1 MRTVRW
7 LAVLLLAMLLAAGET
22 IGQAQPPAIDA
33 DIAPGDTLQVDVGGV
48 SAKVRLGMPEI
59 VAVVV
64 AEDQTGLDA
73 LFGIPPGK
81 PAGGLPYPFARK
93 VEGAGAP
100 EIVGQTQ
107 RHLLVIGRNLLS
119 PAERAEVAG
128 DDATTLA
135 YSFLATVQRAGDQQQ
150 SRSFGGSTETVTTA
164 LRRAER
170 QGFRLGDPYDF
181 VLVRADLKPGV
192 MAAAREVVVGG
203 AKGSWPLQF
212 SDATAKLRFVR
223 AIADNEY
230 ETIAEVASG
239 EHIHVEVEL
248 DAELPYSRIPLRVG
262 WPGRDQIV
270 IAEKT
275 TLPSRN
281 LFEPAAPPGRLFRTE
296 KILVRV
302 GGENVGRACEAGL
315 VIEMAEPRA
324 ILGAV
329 HASFSLPA
337 NTATVEAKNKADGDF
352 PAALR
357 RAALC
362 RGLTGYLDKEE
373 REIAGRPAGQ
383 FSSTIITEFRKRITE
398 VKVGDH
404 AAMLLM
410 KEELI
415 AQLKAAKEA
424 YEAIA
429 ADPLR
434 FYAFGDRV
442 LKSRGSPD
450 EPLNNLP
457 LRMRAQT
464 QWTLGQLMTVRD
476 KIYGDGT
483 FGDLVRSN
491 PREAQRLLRP
501 ALGALVQTIEAA
513 TKRAEGVD
521 DCAAIPLMRLL
532 GYGTRRIADTVAGRL
547 MRKQGDGGW
556 LPDAEGRH
564 WVKGIEPRFAEVRD
578 VRELANADT
587 NVVLA
592 ALAPFSLGTGWVL
605 GSTAARV
612 FAVTT
617 VAPVAIGGES
627 EMLTDQHRAREDV
640 AFAIGATPVL
650 GPDRLADALSRA
662 PGFVEAAGTVLGIAT
677 EVVGIGTG
685 VRQAAD
691 WAKRVANGRKA
702 ARAIMAGSADTL
714 TTAERSDALAFAAN
728 AQARRHTGSVQDL
741 DVEERAILRAIDER
755 QGVAKSPRDMT
766 PAERQAHNDQLA
778 DEAVERAIQRGE
790 RAPDSPAGIPR
801 GDTER
806 IARQPHQMTAAQRQ
820 AYNDRR
826 AEDAVRAAMGRR
838 PDSNMDVLPGQAE
851 PGPGPAFT
859 AEEIRRLHEPGR
871 PLSQQELQRKAELY
885 RRIARTDPGAI
896 HGMPPEAA
904 GAGTQALPPTGSGS
918 TQPIEGTTPSV
929 TEPVTPVLSGPDM
942 PGSDTLPLSTI
953 TRKPPNAA
961 CGAAGAQPP
970 GPPGPAAAN
979 TPPDLDAQSGPTAF
993 QFEDGTPFNVNKP
1006 IGRGTFHYAY
1016 DNDAN
1021 TPGTVARVS
1030 RFEGS
1035 ELDRTPGS
1043 PTDRLEIEGRRG
1055 LEQADPDI
1063 VRPLKLYERRLTKAG
1078 PDGKQRVVEIVER
1091 FPGNLK
1097 RLSTERLPDGS
1108 FKEQLTPGQAVAFDR
1123 ATRELNRRGLAWP
1136 DNHRGNYG
1144 FEPTGGADEWRVIVT
1159 DTGSVFPMRGSRAE
1173 KAQFAQVLQRSLA
1186 APVPSAEVTRQ
1197 FWTQYSKTSSLPD
1210 LGFNDE
1216 VAASIHAIR
1225 SEPDALAL
1233 ARLDGSPAEI
1243 EEAYKVFLDRR
1254 RRAPRRRRI
1263 GSRRHTRRSL
1273 DRAIVR
1279 AGRRRAAC
1287 TPGCHDAGADVRARN
1302 DRARQ

>member
-22 IGQAQPPAIDA
+22 IGQAQPPVIDA

-100 EIVGQTQ
+100 EIVGRTQ

-119 PAERAEVAG
+119 PAERADVTG

-135 YSFLATVQRAGDQQQ
+135 YSFLATVQRADDKQQ
-150 SRSFGGSTETVTTA
+150 SRSFGGSTETVATA

-203 AKGSWPLQF
+203 AKGSWRLQF

-223 AIADNEY
+223 AIADDEY

-281 LFEPAAPPGRLFRTE
+281 LFEPAAPPGQLFRTE

-302 GGENVGRACEAGL
+302 GGENVGRACEAGI

-383 FSSTIITEFRKRITE
+383 FSSTIITEFKNRITE

-476 KIYGDGT
+476 PIYGDGT

-501 ALGALVQTIEAA
+501 ALGGLVQTIEAA

-564 WVKGIEPRFAEVRD
+564 WVKGIVPRFAQVRAE
-578 VRELANADT
+578 RELASADT
-587 NVVLA
+587 EVVVA
-592 ALAPFSLGTGWVL
+592 ALAVVTLGASSAL
-605 GSTAARV
+605 GGTAAGLL
-612 FAVTT
+612 AATA
-617 VAPVAIGGES
+617 APAGAAAGLES
-627 EMLTDQHRAREDV
+627 LLAQRRAREDV

-662 PGFVEAAGTVLGIAT
+662 PGFVEAAATVLGAGA
-677 EVVGIGTG
+677 EVFGVGAG

-702 ARAIMAGSADTL
+702 ARAIMTGSADTL
-714 TTAERSDALAFAAN
+714 TAAERSDGLAFAAN
-728 AQARRHTGSVQDL
+728 ARARRDANGAQAL

-755 QGVAKSPRDMT
+755 QGVAKSPQDMT
-766 PAERQAHNDQLA
+766 PAERQTHNDQLA
-778 DEAVERAIQRGE
+778 DEAVERALQRGE
-790 RAPDSPAGIPR
+790 RAPDQPAGIPR

-820 AYNDRR
+820 AHNDRR

-904 GAGTQALPPTGSGS
+904 SAGTQALPPIGSGS
-918 TQPIEGTTPSV
+918 TQPIEAPSV

-961 CGAAGAQPP
+961 CGAAGAQPRV
-970 GPPGPAAAN
+970 PPGPAAAN
-979 TPPDLDAQSGPTAF
+979 TPPDLDAQRGPTVF
-993 QFEDGTPFNVNKP
+993 QFEDGTPLHVKEP

-1016 DNDAN
+1016 DNNAS

-1063 VRPLKLYERRLTKAG
+1063 VRPLKLYERRLTQAG

-1186 APVPSAEVTRQ
+1186 APVPSAEVTRR
-1197 FWTQYSKTSSLPD
+1197 FWTQYSQTSALPD

-1225 SEPDALAL
+1225 SEPDALSL
-1233 ARLDGSPAEI
+1233 ARLDGAPAEI

-1254 RRAPRRRRI
+1254 RRAPRRRRTA
-1263 GSRRHTRRSL
+1263 SARRPRRAF

-1279 AGRRRAAC
+1279 AGRRRAA
-1287 TPGCHDAGADVRARN
+1287 
-1302 DRARQ
+1302 